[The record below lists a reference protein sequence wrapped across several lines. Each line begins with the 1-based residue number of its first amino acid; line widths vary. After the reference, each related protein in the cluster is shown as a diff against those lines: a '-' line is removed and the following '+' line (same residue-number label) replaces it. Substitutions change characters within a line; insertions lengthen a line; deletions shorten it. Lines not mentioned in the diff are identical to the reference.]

1 MGKSFSFFMPE
12 GSSCVSHYCRVN
24 NGILVILS
32 NTLFDPPLG
41 NCSHFTGVYLG
52 NIPQL
57 GVGRFT
63 FLSGI
68 LDNHGAPRATGRRH

>member
-32 NTLFDPPLG
+32 NTLLVCLWGIFPILHEFVWVIFPSLG
-41 NCSHFTGVYLG
+41 LAGLLF
-52 NIPQL
+52 
-57 GVGRFT
+57 
-63 FLSGI
+63 
-68 LDNHGAPRATGRRH
+68 

>member
-12 GSSCVSHYCRVN
+12 GSNYVSHYCRMN
-24 NGILVILS
+24 NGIRVILS
-32 NTLFDPPLG
+32 NTLLVCFWGIFPILREFIWVIFP
-41 NCSHFTGVYLG
+41 SW
-52 NIPQL
+52 